1 MSDDILE
8 EDLYD
13 RLNIYEHSHP
23 NLVNIWKSYLNRK
36 KINYIQSLVDCDIMV
51 RRLTTT
57 DDISFQSIALLS
69 ILLENNN
76 LNE

>member
-1 MSDDILE
+1 MSNDLLE
-8 EDLYD
+8 EDLYN
-13 RLNIYEHSHP
+13 RLSIYEHSHP
-23 NLVNIWKSYLNRK
+23 NLVNIWKSYMNGK
-36 KINYIQSLVDCDIMV
+36 KINYIQSMVDCDIMI

-57 DDISFQSIALLS
+57 DDISFESIALLS